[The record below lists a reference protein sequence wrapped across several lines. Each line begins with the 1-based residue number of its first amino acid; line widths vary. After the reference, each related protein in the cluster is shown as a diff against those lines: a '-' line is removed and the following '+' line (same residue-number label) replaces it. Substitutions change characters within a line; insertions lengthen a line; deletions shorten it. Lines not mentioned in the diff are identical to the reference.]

1 MDCAVDVFSA
11 QVSKLSM
18 RPGDKAGVVYACDI
32 ALCAS
37 LLRSLQSFLSFSVCL
52 LSGLSS
58 SSCFIF
64 SVLVIFPLDKI

>member
-37 LLRSLQSFLSFSVCL
+37 LLRSFLSFSVCL